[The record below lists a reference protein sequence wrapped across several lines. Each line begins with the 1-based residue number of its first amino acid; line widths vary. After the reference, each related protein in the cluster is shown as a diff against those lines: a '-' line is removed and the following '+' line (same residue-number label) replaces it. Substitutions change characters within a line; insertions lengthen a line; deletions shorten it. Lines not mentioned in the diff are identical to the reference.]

1 MRCLLPLAVLAVVA
15 TNVTMWTP
23 AYAADPV
30 SEPLSTSATSGYN
43 LVSISEMNPIA
54 RWGET
59 DFSIVA
65 DGRDVS
71 IVNDTKSAD
80 THDAVVPVLIG
91 ETTVYNASPLPGGR
105 VLVKVRSETTRLTG
119 LEPIKEDGK
128 NIRKPVLR
136 HARYET
142 ALVLAGRQRKT
153 VDVPVAG
160 GQMATI
166 IMSRSE

>member
-1 MRCLLPLAVLAVVA
+1 MRCLLSLAVLAVVA
-15 TNVTMWTP
+15 TDATMWTP
-23 AYAADPV
+23 ANAAGPV
-30 SEPLSTSATSGYN
+30 SKPLSTSAPSDDN
-43 LVSISEMNPIA
+43 LVSISEMNPIT

-80 THDAVVPVLIG
+80 THEAAAPVLIG
-91 ETTVYNASPLPGGR
+91 ETTVYNATPLPGGR
-105 VLVKVRSETTRLTG
+105 VLVKVRSETTRLTR
-119 LEPIKEDGK
+119 LEPIKERGR

-142 ALVLAGRQRKT
+142 ALILAGRQRKA

-160 GQMATI
+160 GQVATI